1 MKNAKA
7 AVFDMDGV
15 IIDSEALWQSAQIS
29 SLAEFGIAI
38 TNEQC
43 EQLTTGRR
51 SDEIACIWQEKFNL
65 DINPSLL
72 EADILTRVVSLIER
86 SGEAMEG
93 LYDALNYFRREGY
106 KIALATSS
114 SHRVI
119 QVVFDKLGLWKYFD
133 VISSAADVERGK
145 PDPAVYL
152 ATAKK
157 LALTPAQ
164 CLVIEDSGNGFLAA
178 QRAGMHTWV
187 VTPQCH
193 HEKFSNAAG
202 NCRTLSELV
211 AALSSQK
218 VVSCESI

>member
-15 IIDSEALWQSAQIS
+15 IIDSEALWQSAQIT

-51 SDEIACIWQEKFNL
+51 SDEIASIWQEKFNL
-65 DINPSLL
+65 DIHPSLL
-72 EADILTRVVSLIER
+72 EADILTRLVSLIER

-133 VISSAADVERGK
+133 AISSAADVERGK

-152 ATAKK
+152 ATAEK
-157 LALTPAQ
+157 LSLLPEQ
-164 CLVIEDSGNGFLAA
+164 CLAIEDSGNGFLAA
-178 QRAGMHTWV
+178 HRGGMHTFV

-193 HEKFSNAAG
+193 HKKFCLAAG
-202 NCRTLSELV
+202 NYQTLTELV
-211 AALSSQK
+211 AALTLSREEHC
-218 VVSCESI
+218 VEL

>member
-1 MKNAKA
+1 MNAKA

-15 IIDSEALWQSAQIS
+15 IIDSEALWQSAQIM

-38 TNEQC
+38 THDEC
-43 EQLTTGRR
+43 EQLTMGRR

-65 DINPSLL
+65 DIHPSLL
-72 EADILTRVVSLIER
+72 EADILTRVVSLIDR
-86 SGEAMEG
+86 YGVAMEG
-93 LYDALNYFRREGY
+93 LYEALNYFRREGY

-114 SHRVI
+114 AHRVI

-157 LALTPAQ
+157 LALNPEQ
-164 CLVIEDSGNGFLAA
+164 CLVIEDSANGFLAA

-187 VTPQCH
+187 VTAQCH
-193 HEKFSNAAG
+193 HKKFSQAAG
-202 NCRTLSELV
+202 HCRTLSELV
-211 AALSSQK
+211 TVLHAQHAI
-218 VVSCESI
+218 SCMEI